1 MTSRKGRLLGIDF
14 GAKRLGLAIS
24 DETQT
29 LAQGL
34 ASYTR
39 QDLSHDLAHLKV
51 VADEHKI
58 CQIVLGLPI
67 NMDGSLGAQAQQ
79 ILQFKEKL
87 EAKLQIPIA
96 LFDERLTTNEAER
109 VLLSANVRRRKRVE
123 LRDQLSAV
131 LILQGYLDNQRQQL

>member
-1 MTSRKGRLLGIDF
+1 LLGIDF

-24 DETQT
+24 DESQT

-34 ASYTR
+34 ASYMR
-39 QDLSHDLAHLKV
+39 QDLLHDLAHLKA

-58 CQIVLGLPI
+58 CQIVLGLPV

-79 ILQFKEKL
+79 IVQFKEQL
-87 EAKLQIPIA
+87 AAALQIPIA

-109 VLLSANVRRRKRVE
+109 VLLSANVRRRKRVG
-123 LRDQLSAV
+123 LRDQLSAI
-131 LILQGYLDNQRQQL
+131 LILQGYLDSQRQHP